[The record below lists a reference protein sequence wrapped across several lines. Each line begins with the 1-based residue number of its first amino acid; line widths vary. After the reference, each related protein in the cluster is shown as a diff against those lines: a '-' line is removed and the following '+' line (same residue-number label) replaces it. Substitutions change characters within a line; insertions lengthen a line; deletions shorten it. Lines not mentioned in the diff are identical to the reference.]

1 MTTTHTTTAP
11 SRTLGETSA
20 TYATELVLAVLAAGA
35 PGPVVHLTH
44 PTGSPEA
51 LAGLHA
57 RWSVVRIH
65 LATTID
71 TYCVPTSHGVVL
83 MVTTPGG
90 DLRCLPTWGLPA
102 GDFGAAVLHLARAM
116 ATTTARTARR
126 TAAPVPGAG
135 PHPSGDFTPHGRGQ
149 EPVTAANLD
158 VLARCPEA
166 RLWRHLP
173 SGLLGLSF
181 WDREVVK
188 MAEVG
193 EFLEVAPTVWAY

>member
-1 MTTTHTTTAP
+1 M
-11 SRTLGETSA
+11 
-20 TYATELVLAVLAAGA
+20 
-35 PGPVVHLTH
+35 
-44 PTGSPEA
+44 
-51 LAGLHA
+51 HA

-102 GDFGAAVLHLARAM
+102 ADVGAAVLHLARAM
-116 ATTTARTARR
+116 ATTTAARHTAS

-135 PHPSGDFTPHGRGQ
+135 PRPSGDFTPYGRGR
-149 EPVTAANLD
+149 EPVTTENLD
-158 VLARCPEA
+158 VLARCPLPGVTCPVA

-181 WDREVVK
+181 TDREVAT

-193 EFLEVAPTVWAY
+193 EFLVLAPTVWNH